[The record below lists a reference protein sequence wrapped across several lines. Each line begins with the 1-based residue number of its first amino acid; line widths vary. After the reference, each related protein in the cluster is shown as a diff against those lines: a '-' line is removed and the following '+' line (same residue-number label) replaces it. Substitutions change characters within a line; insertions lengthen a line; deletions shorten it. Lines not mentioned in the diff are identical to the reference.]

1 MDAFVNVVVAFVS
14 IVGAW
19 APSMFSS
26 KTTVNV
32 TVAPTSVS
40 DKDATSREAETTD
53 GFAESIANAPVTS
66 FGSCRLPAMSF
77 APEMVTSTAL
87 TVTLA
92 STTSK
97 KAVYTRPSSSQSPD
111 AKLSVVAA
119 DEEKSIEGSTDLSM
133 ASSYDTAKVSA
144 PLPASSPLIS
154 ASADSDDVSSA
165 PDATTSSTDA
175 ELLSRIRF
183 FDASTASLPAPLDTF
198 ALTVIEPLVSSLIS
212 AIWSPVRAQAFPVTV
227 AVFVTVVVPS
237 DNLTVTV

>member
-1 MDAFVNVVVAFVS
+1 
-14 IVGAW
+14 
-19 APSMFSS
+19 MFSS

-32 TVAPTSVS
+32 TVSPTSVS

-133 ASSYDTAKVSA
+133 ASSYDTTKVSA

-154 ASADSDDVSSA
+154 ASADSEDVSSA
-165 PDATTSSTDA
+165 PDATTSST
-175 ELLSRIRF
+175 EGFSV
-183 FDASTASLPAPLDTF
+183 STEVPLDTAVADVWTF
-198 ALTVIEPLVSSLIS
+198 PAVSRAPETSKVISDISTPASATVYSIV
-212 AIWSPVRAQAFPVTV
+212 
-227 AVFVTVVVPS
+227 
-237 DNLTVTV
+237 